1 MFCIFCSW
9 VQGRGR
15 HTPHHTCQFRR
26 RRYVWKKEN
35 KKRSEKI
42 INYYDML
49 QEGKIAWHWMKY
61 NMGDCSILFWKEY
74 LEQSSNGFS
83 EQWSSL
89 HSGTE
94 LKLTLYEN
102 YSLYYRKTITFHSI
116 PFHFPL
122 KMLWFDTL
130 THTYWINVW
139 FILFTNLENWSK
151 QTACQRVVCI
161 SSTKNCTPFNE
172 LNKQN

>member
-83 EQWSSL
+83 EQWSSF

-116 PFHFPL
+116 SL
-122 KMLWFDTL
+122 
-130 THTYWINVW
+130 
-139 FILFTNLENWSK
+139 
-151 QTACQRVVCI
+151 
-161 SSTKNCTPFNE
+161 STKNAVIWHSHTHI
-172 LNKQN
+172 LN